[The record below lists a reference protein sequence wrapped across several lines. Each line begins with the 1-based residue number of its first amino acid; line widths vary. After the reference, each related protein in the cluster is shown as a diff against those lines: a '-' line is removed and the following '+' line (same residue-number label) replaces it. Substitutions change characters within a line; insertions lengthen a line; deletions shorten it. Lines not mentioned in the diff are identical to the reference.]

1 MRANAARRGTRGTAG
16 RTESGI
22 VFRFPCD
29 DDKKNMQ
36 DLLPPAPPLSPVRDS
51 TFILGAI
58 NALFCLRYA
67 SYQFPYIPIYL
78 FG

>member
-1 MRANAARRGTRGTAG
+1 MRVNAARRGTRGTAG